1 MKIFNL
7 SHMKMNIMYEWQ
19 IGISTLRL
27 PYYTAHP
34 NIVNVEVQ
42 KKKKVDTDLKHVPQ
56 SMYIEISVE
65 MYRFYNLTMPD
76 LCRRAVGL
84 LVLHLGECLTNTG
97 TLSVCYTKT

>member
-42 KKKKVDTDLKHVPQ
+42 KKKKK
-56 SMYIEISVE
+56 E
-65 MYRFYNLTMPD
+65 LT
-76 LCRRAVGL
+76 LI
-84 LVLHLGECLTNTG
+84 
-97 TLSVCYTKT
+97 

>member
-42 KKKKVDTDLKHVPQ
+42 KKKKSWHWFKTCSPKHVHRNKCGNVQ
-56 SMYIEISVE
+56 I
-65 MYRFYNLTMPD
+65 L
-76 LCRRAVGL
+76 
-84 LVLHLGECLTNTG
+84 
-97 TLSVCYTKT
+97 